1 MPLLDCI
8 QAVRVYDLLNHY
20 TQGEG
25 ICTQHIGA
33 LHCGIWQDENDG
45 Q

>member
-25 ICTQHIGA
+25 ICTQHIGCSA
-33 LHCGIWQDENDG
+33 LRYMAG
-45 Q
+45 